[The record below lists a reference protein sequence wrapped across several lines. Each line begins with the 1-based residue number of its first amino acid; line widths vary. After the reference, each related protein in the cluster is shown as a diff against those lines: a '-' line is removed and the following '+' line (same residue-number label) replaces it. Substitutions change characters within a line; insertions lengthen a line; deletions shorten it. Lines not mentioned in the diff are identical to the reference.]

1 MGYMIATGTC
11 INCGRLFQF
20 NPELVPSV
28 RVNGHREPACLACVE
43 AANPQRRANGLEE
56 IRIHPGAYQ
65 PQECH

>member
-28 RVNGHREPACLACVE
+28 RVKGNREPVCRACIE
-43 AANPQRRANGLEE
+43 EANPKRKKHGLEE
-56 IRIHPGAYQ
+56 IRIQPGAYQ
-65 PQECH
+65 PQECA